1 VSRDHASAPA
11 IYPGAFYAPFS
22 PELPGAAGAPGQA
35 AKEKLREKNMDQA
48 RRQLLELLRE
58 KSFRYSP
65 DRPFKLVSG
74 RESPYYIDCRPTT
87 HNAQGLALIGE
98 IFFDLI
104 QDLKVAAIGG
114 LTMGADPI
122 AHATALTSYVKGQ
135 PINAFS
141 VRQRP
146 KDHGTG
152 GVLVGDVTPGDRVVV
167 VEDVVTTGGSALRA
181 VAAAREF
188 GLKVVKV
195 LILVDREEGGREAVT
210 QEVPEVEAVFTI
222 SDLR

>member
-1 VSRDHASAPA
+1 
-11 IYPGAFYAPFS
+11 
-22 PELPGAAGAPGQA
+22 
-35 AKEKLREKNMDQA
+35 MDQA
-48 RRQLLELLRE
+48 RQQLLELLKE

-65 DRPFKLVSG
+65 DKPFKLVSG

-87 HNAQGLALIGE
+87 HNAQGLTLIGE
-98 IFFDLI
+98 ILFDLI
-104 QDLKVAAIGG
+104 KDLKVTAIGG

-122 AHATALTSYVKGQ
+122 AHATALTSYLKGQ

-146 KDHGTG
+146 KQHGTG
-152 GVLVGDVTPGDRVVV
+152 GLLVGDVQPGDRVVV

-181 VAAAREF
+181 VAAARDF
-188 GLKVVKV
+188 GLKVAKV
-195 LILVDREEGGREAVT
+195 LILVDREEGGLEAVAR
-210 QEVPEVEAVFTI
+210 EIPEVEAVFTI

>member
-1 VSRDHASAPA
+1 
-11 IYPGAFYAPFS
+11 
-22 PELPGAAGAPGQA
+22 
-35 AKEKLREKNMDQA
+35 MDPL
-48 RRQLLELLRE
+48 RRQLLELLRQ

-65 DRPFKLVSG
+65 DKPFKLVSG

-98 IFFDLI
+98 IIFQLI
-104 QDLKVAAIGG
+104 RDLKVTAIGG

-122 AHATALTSYVKGQ
+122 AHATALTSYLKGQ

-141 VRQRP
+141 VRQKP
-146 KDHGTG
+146 KEHGIG
-152 GVLVGDVTPGDRVVV
+152 GLLVGDVTPGERAVV

-188 GLKVVKV
+188 GLKVDKV
-195 LILVDREEGGREAVT
+195 LILVDRQEGGKEAVA
-210 QEVPEVEAVFTI
+210 QEVPQVEALFTI
-222 SDLR
+222 SDLI

>member
-1 VSRDHASAPA
+1 M
-11 IYPGAFYAPFS
+11 
-22 PELPGAAGAPGQA
+22 ETL
-35 AKEKLREKNMDQA
+35 

-65 DRPFKLVSG
+65 DMPFKLVSG

-104 QDLKVAAIGG
+104 QELKVDAIGG

-122 AHATALTSYVKGQ
+122 AHATALTSYVKGR

-146 KDHGTG
+146 KEHGTG

-188 GLKVVKV
+188 GLEVVKV
-195 LILVDREEGGREAVT
+195 LVLVDREEGGKEAVA
-210 QEVPEVEAVFTI
+210 QEVPGVEAVFTI

>member
-1 VSRDHASAPA
+1 
-11 IYPGAFYAPFS
+11 
-22 PELPGAAGAPGQA
+22 
-35 AKEKLREKNMDQA
+35 MDPL
-48 RRQLLELLRE
+48 RRQLLELLRQ

-65 DRPFKLVSG
+65 DKPFKLVSG

-98 IFFDLI
+98 IIFQLI
-104 QDLKVAAIGG
+104 RDLKVTAIGG

-122 AHATALTSYVKGQ
+122 AHATALTSYLQGQ

-141 VRQRP
+141 VRQKP
-146 KDHGTG
+146 KEHGTG
-152 GVLVGDVTPGDRVVV
+152 GLLVGDVTPGDRAVV

-195 LILVDREEGGREAVT
+195 LILVDRQEGGKEVVA
-210 QEVPEVEAVFTI
+210 QEVPQVEAVFTI
-222 SDLR
+222 SDLI

>member
-1 VSRDHASAPA
+1 
-11 IYPGAFYAPFS
+11 
-22 PELPGAAGAPGQA
+22 
-35 AKEKLREKNMDQA
+35 MDPL
-48 RRQLLELLRE
+48 RRQLLELLKE

-65 DRPFKLVSG
+65 DKPFKLVSG

-98 IFFDLI
+98 IIFQLI
-104 QDLKVAAIGG
+104 RDLKVTAIGG

-122 AHATALTSYVKGQ
+122 AHATALTSYQKGQ

-146 KDHGTG
+146 KEHGTG
-152 GVLVGDVTPGDRVVV
+152 GLLVGDVTPGDRAVV

-188 GLKVVKV
+188 GLTVVKV
-195 LILVDREEGGREAVT
+195 LILVDRQEGGKEAVAR
-210 QEVPEVEAVFTI
+210 EVPQVEALFTI
-222 SDLR
+222 ADLI

>member
-1 VSRDHASAPA
+1 METQR
-11 IYPGAFYAPFS
+11 
-22 PELPGAAGAPGQA
+22 Q
-35 AKEKLREKNMDQA
+35 
-48 RRQLLELLRE
+48 QLLELLRD

-87 HNAQGLALIGE
+87 HNAQGLALIGQ
-98 IFFDLI
+98 ICFDLI
-104 QDLKVAAIGG
+104 RDLNVTAIGG

-122 AHATALTSYVKGQ
+122 AHATALTSFLKGK
-135 PINAFS
+135 PVNAFS
-141 VRQRP
+141 VRQKP
-146 KDHGTG
+146 KEHGTG
-152 GVLVGDVTPGDRVVV
+152 GVLVGDVTPGERVVV
-167 VEDVVTTGGSALRA
+167 VEDVITTGGSVLKA

-195 LILVDREEGGREAVT
+195 LILVDREEGGKEAVA

-222 SDLR
+222 SELRSGMA